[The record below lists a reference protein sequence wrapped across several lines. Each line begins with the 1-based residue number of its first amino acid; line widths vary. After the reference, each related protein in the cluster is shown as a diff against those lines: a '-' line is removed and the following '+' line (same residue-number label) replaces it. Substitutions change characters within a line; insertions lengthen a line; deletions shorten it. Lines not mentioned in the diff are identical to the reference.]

1 MPVVK
6 NTALD
11 VVKDRTE
18 SGYKTKNSG
27 ETKKQIFWQT
37 AINDQRPKQKIQIKS
52 MIIKG
57 LLGTGANVTAISP
70 KTGIWI
76 GLFRS

>member
-6 NTALD
+6 NIALAM
-11 VVKDRTE
+11 VKDRTD

-27 ETKKQIFWQT
+27 ETKKQIVWQT
-37 AINDQRPKQKIQIKS
+37 AINDQRPKPKIQINS

-57 LLGTGANVTAISP
+57 LLRIGVNVTVISP
-70 KTGIWI
+70 KTGI
-76 GLFRS
+76 